1 MDLSTRSL
9 LFFYFLLGFCFQFT
23 SVALRFWLIEDVQVT
38 PAQMAAIFGIVAIP
52 WCLKPLYGFISDS
65 TPLFGFRRRPYMIIS
80 SFVSSICWII
90 LPFCSNDA
98 FVITAF
104 LTISS
109 GALCFSD
116 VMADSLLVEAAR
128 EESDKEMGT
137 IQSWS
142 WIVRFAGGLSASLLG
157 AQAYTSIGAVK
168 VFLLNSMIPITIAII
183 CCFIHDEKTDV
194 VCSWRK
200 TNKKLSQAIRQPMIY
215 KPAIFIFVVCATPS
229 YGTAMTYFYEK
240 KLHFTPAEFGWL
252 DVMGYLFSIIGTWIY
267 KRWLRNVSFIKIF
280 GIAIFLSFLLEN
292 TLLLLV
298 FHINRDMGIPD
309 FVFASIERIVITL
322 VSQFILMPMV
332 VLGARICPKGIEG
345 TLYALLMS
353 LSNMGGVFASEW
365 GSLFTAM
372 FGVTGSNFT
381 NLWKLMLVCHACD
394 LIPMFSLSLL
404 KGVTPSSHSER
415 EVEL

>member
-128 EESDKEMGT
+128 EESDEEMGT

>member
-128 EESDKEMGT
+128 EESDEEMGT

-142 WIVRFAGGLSASLLG
+142 WIVRFAGGLSASLLC
-157 AQAYTSIGAVK
+157 AQAYTSICAVK
-168 VFLLNSMIPITIAII
+168 VFLLNSMIPIIIAII

-194 VCSWRK
+194 VC
-200 TNKKLSQAIRQPMIY
+200 T
-215 KPAIFIFVVCATPS
+215 
-229 YGTAMTYFYEK
+229 
-240 KLHFTPAEFGWL
+240 
-252 DVMGYLFSIIGTWIY
+252 
-267 KRWLRNVSFIKIF
+267 
-280 GIAIFLSFLLEN
+280 
-292 TLLLLV
+292 
-298 FHINRDMGIPD
+298 
-309 FVFASIERIVITL
+309 
-322 VSQFILMPMV
+322 
-332 VLGARICPKGIEG
+332 
-345 TLYALLMS
+345 
-353 LSNMGGVFASEW
+353 
-365 GSLFTAM
+365 
-372 FGVTGSNFT
+372 
-381 NLWKLMLVCHACD
+381 
-394 LIPMFSLSLL
+394 
-404 KGVTPSSHSER
+404 
-415 EVEL
+415 